1 MVKSRARAGTR
12 RAVVLIDA
20 IIGSILLGISLV
32 AILGLA
38 GRAMS
43 AQATGEQLQT
53 AAMLADEQLSLVLA
67 RGPDNYSGSF
77 DVEGPCEPPYEGYSY
92 RLEFAG
98 GTSGDPYTVTVTIS
112 WSAGGREYAES
123 VQTFVAPRLG
133 DEPDPERRPD
143 QPVDRY
149 Y

>member
-1 MVKSRARAGTR
+1 
-12 RAVVLIDA
+12 VVLVDA
-20 IIGSILLGISLV
+20 IIGSILLGVSLV
-32 AILGLA
+32 ALLGLA
-38 GRAMS
+38 ARAMS

-67 RGPDNYSGSF
+67 RGPDNYSSSF
-77 DVEGPCEPPYEGYSY
+77 DVEGPCEAPYEAYAF

-98 GTSGDPYTVTVTIS
+98 GAGGDPYTVTVTIS
-112 WSAGGREYAES
+112 WTAGGRDYNEA
-123 VQTFVAPRLG
+123 VQTLIAPRLG

-143 QPVDRY
+143 QPVNRY